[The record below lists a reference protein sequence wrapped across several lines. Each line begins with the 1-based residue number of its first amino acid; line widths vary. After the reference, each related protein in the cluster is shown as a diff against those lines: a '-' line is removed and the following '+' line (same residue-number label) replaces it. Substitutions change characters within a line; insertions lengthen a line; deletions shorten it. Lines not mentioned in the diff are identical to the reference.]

1 MNIYLFRKYW
11 SKHKGRLFSL
21 ILSIVLLTA
30 SAVFSVL
37 NERTELR
44 RGLHESYENYGNY
57 DLVIH
62 DPSEELADEIMQYG
76 IDHVGIISA
85 FAKTDVGQSQYT
97 LGSYENSDA
106 MITAPLRMVKGHLP
120 EKSGEI
126 AMPEF
131 MMQRLFGDADV
142 GDTVSLKITDLDGN
156 SENVDYVLSG
166 IINNKN
172 ARWDNEYAGYA
183 NSTIEDRSL
192 ERPTPSIYVFK
203 DDTAGYKKYYNYF
216 TCMDDRAYFDEAKSK
231 ELLEF
236 YDVIGSKAAAENTWK
251 TSGIRK
257 WAYSF
262 SSDMKNGEVLKP
274 EMTDNMKI
282 INLITL
288 LILVTAT
295 ISMFSGV
302 MSIMPQRI

>member
-1 MNIYLFRKYW
+1 
-11 SKHKGRLFSL
+11 
-21 ILSIVLLTA
+21 
-30 SAVFSVL
+30 
-37 NERTELR
+37 
-44 RGLHESYENYGNY
+44 
-57 DLVIH
+57 
-62 DPSEELADEIMQYG
+62 
-76 IDHVGIISA
+76 
-85 FAKTDVGQSQYT
+85 
-97 LGSYENSDA
+97 
-106 MITAPLRMVKGHLP
+106 
-120 EKSGEI
+120 
-126 AMPEF
+126 MPEF